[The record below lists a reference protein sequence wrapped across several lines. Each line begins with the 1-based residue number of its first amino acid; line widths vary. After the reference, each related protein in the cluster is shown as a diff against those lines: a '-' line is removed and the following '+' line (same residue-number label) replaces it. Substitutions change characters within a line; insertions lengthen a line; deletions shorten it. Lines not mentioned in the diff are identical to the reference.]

1 MEHVSVLPVVMTPAV
16 LVAYI
21 LGLSLLATYKRMKT
35 WLPMKKAATITPA
48 LPAPAP
54 TVVQSSPPEHAPA
67 AMAVRDMQDGKA
79 TLIVRYRP
87 RKKVVS
93 AIMIVW
99 AGVNKRAENRLEDS
113 YYDLGFFDA
122 QEVSNAVIARAVDEA
137 NKKLA
142 ELAPARKCGANA
154 EAAVAMTSGENAQA
168 NSSEVTA
175 VEKSAATLT
184 AKAGA
189 STVVSVAVA
198 DDDGEHQ
205 PEIKL
210 RKTPSVYRGVIL
222 ASGMMKRPLDDKI
235 IDSFGIRYRTP
246 EGIEDAV
253 WGVDLRR
260 AMESAKVSV
269 GDYVEIL
276 KIGRKTVEK
285 GKAPMNL
292 YQIAK
297 IDSALAAQ

>member
-1 MEHVSVLPVVMTPAV
+1 MTPAV
-16 LVAYI
+16 IVAYI
-21 LGLSLLATYKRMKT
+21 LGLTLLATYKRMKT
-35 WLPMKKAATITPA
+35 WLPMKKAATITPVQT
-48 LPAPAP
+48 APAP
-54 TVVQSSPPEHAPA
+54 TVVQPSQPERAPA

-122 QEVSNAVIARAVDEA
+122 QEVSDAVIAKAVDEA
-137 NKKLA
+137 NKKLG

-154 EAAVAMTSGENAQA
+154 QAAVAVNSGVNAQA
-168 NSSEVTA
+168 NSSEMTA
-175 VEKSAATLT
+175 AEKSVATLT

-189 STVVSVAVA
+189 ITAVSAVVL
-198 DDDGEHQ
+198 DDDSEHQ

-297 IDSALAAQ
+297 IDQALAAQ

>member
-21 LGLSLLATYKRMKT
+21 LGLSLLASYKRMKS
-35 WLPMKKAATITPA
+35 WLPMKKAATISPA

-54 TVVQSSPPEHAPA
+54 TVVQPSHSEHAPA

-99 AGVNKRAENRLEDS
+99 AGVNKRAESRLEDS

-142 ELAPARKCGANA
+142 ELASARKCGANA

-189 STVVSVAVA
+189 STVVAVA

>member
-1 MEHVSVLPVVMTPAV
+1 
-16 LVAYI
+16 
-21 LGLSLLATYKRMKT
+21 
-35 WLPMKKAATITPA
+35 MKKAATITPVH
-48 LPAPAP
+48 PAPAP
-54 TVVQSSPPEHAPA
+54 TVVQSSQPEPAPA
-67 AMAVRDMQDGKA
+67 AMAVRDMQEGKA

-122 QEVSNAVIARAVDEA
+122 QEVSDAVVARAVDEA
-137 NKKLA
+137 NKKLV
-142 ELAPARKCGANA
+142 ELTPTRKCGANA
-154 EAAVAMTSGENAQA
+154 EAAAAMTSGENAQA

-184 AKAGA
+184 AKASA
-189 STVVSVAVA
+189 STVVSVAIV

-297 IDSALAAQ
+297 IDPALAAQ